1 MRAWPW
7 VAAGALVAVAGVS
20 CLDRAPSQRASAQP
34 KAQAPADQPAAGAKA
49 EPVKPQPAAAQP
61 EEKKTHEVVLE
72 HADRWRYDNNT
83 KDYELVGGIVVR
95 HEDGVLRAQ
104 TMRLNRETKK
114 GYATGDL
121 SFADEQTR
129 ITADRL
135 DIDFDAREAVFKGD
149 VRMVAQKKPA
159 TPPAGKPEDKANAQK
174 EPGAAAES
182 ATPPAGKP
190 EDKAN
195 AQKEP
200 GAAAEPATQPG
211 GKPEDK
217 ANAQKEP
224 GAAAEPATQPG
235 GKPSAVGAKGNDEEV
250 KPFREYWS
258 ERVEIRCPELAY
270 FYRDNRAVA
279 RGGVTARQKDRSGH
293 ADEATYTDDD
303 EMLVLSGNVEMTDER
318 GQTFHADKI
327 TISVSQ
333 DWLEALGAV
342 SGRFLVEEE
351 EAKGEAAA
359 PAGEKQ
365 APQAAPPAAEKEQ
378 APEKAEPA
386 P

>member
-20 CLDRAPSQRASAQP
+20 CLDRAPSQPASAQP
-34 KAQAPADQPAAGAKA
+34 KAQAPTDQPAAGAKA
-49 EPVKPQPAAAQP
+49 EPVKPQPAAAQA

-72 HADRWRYDNNT
+72 HADRWRYDNKT
-83 KDYELVGGIVVR
+83 KEYELVGGIVVR

-129 ITADRL
+129 ITADRM

-159 TPPAGKPEDKANAQK
+159 TQPAGKPEEQTNAR
-174 EPGAAAES
+174 
-182 ATPPAGKP
+182 
-190 EDKAN
+190 
-195 AQKEP
+195 KEP
-200 GAAAEPATQPG
+200 GAAAEPATQPA
-211 GKPEDK
+211 GKPEGQ
-217 ANAQKEP
+217 ANARNEP
-224 GAAAEPATQPG
+224 GAAAEPATQPA
-235 GKPSAVGAKGNDEEV
+235 GKPSAAGAKGNDQEV

-258 ERVEIRCPELAY
+258 DRVEIRCPELAY
-270 FYRDNRAVA
+270 SYRDNRAVA
-279 RGGVTARQKDRSGH
+279 RGGVTARQKDRSGR

-327 TISVSQ
+327 TISVGQ
-333 DWLEALGAV
+333 DWVEALGAV

-351 EAKGEAAA
+351 EAKGKAA
-359 PAGEKQ
+359 PPPGESKE
-365 APQAAPPAAEKEQ
+365 PQPAPPAAEKEQ
-378 APEKAEPA
+378 APAKAEPA

>member
-1 MRAWPW
+1 VRAWPW

-34 KAQAPADQPAAGAKA
+34 KAQAPTDQPAAGAKA
-49 EPVKPQPAAAQP
+49 EPVKPQPAAAQA

-72 HADRWRYDNNT
+72 HADRWRYDNKT
-83 KDYELVGGIVVR
+83 KEYELVGGIVVR

-129 ITADRL
+129 ITADRM

-159 TPPAGKPEDKANAQK
+159 TQPAGKPEGQANAR
-174 EPGAAAES
+174 
-182 ATPPAGKP
+182 
-190 EDKAN
+190 
-195 AQKEP
+195 KEP
-200 GAAAEPATQPG
+200 GAAAEPATQPAG
-211 GKPEDK
+211 
-217 ANAQKEP
+217 N
-224 GAAAEPATQPG
+224 
-235 GKPSAVGAKGNDEEV
+235 PSAAGAKGNDEEV

-258 ERVEIRCPELAY
+258 DRVEIRCPELAY
-270 FYRDNRAVA
+270 SYRDNRAVA
-279 RGGVTARQKDRSGH
+279 RGGVTARQKDRSGR

-327 TISVSQ
+327 TISVGQ
-333 DWLEALGAV
+333 DWVEALGAV
-342 SGRFLVEEE
+342 SGRFLVEEK
-351 EAKGEAAA
+351 EAKGKAAP
-359 PAGEKQ
+359 PAGESKE
-365 APQAAPPAAEKEQ
+365 PQPAPPAAEKEQ